1 MQPNAR
7 DLHMHRQISGLFES
21 PLFLKL
27 SPDSR
32 PSLTVRS
39 EHESSLPLAAYDTV
53 VDSASAAVHFVTL
66 SYSLTSD
73 ESERIGVD
81 HLSRFTALAGPAV

>member
-1 MQPNAR
+1 
-7 DLHMHRQISGLFES
+7 MHRQISGLFES

-39 EHESSLPLAAYDTV
+39 EHEFSLPLAAYDTV
-53 VDSASAAVHFVTL
+53 VDSASAAVHFVPL